1 MSAGLKIVDVDLSY
15 GKKSILK
22 NLNFEI
28 LPGELACLMGAN
40 GCGKSTLLKTIS
52 GLRAPQRGQV
62 LVNDKDIHG
71 YAPSERACIV
81 SIVLTERPT
90 LPYMTVREVVALGRL
105 PFATFWGGM
114 GPEDRS
120 KVEWALEVSGLMP
133 MAQEFY
139 DDLSDGQKQKVLV
152 ARALSQDA
160 PVMLLDEP
168 TTFLDLPRRMDLV
181 LFLKDLAQK
190 TKKAILFSTH
200 DWELVLSMVEKTY
213 LVDDVGRLHCGM
225 PEDLILTG
233 VMDRAF
239 TTINLELD
247 VNHGRFFP
255 TYDEL
260 TYVVLKGDE
269 SLLHTWTEHAL
280 TKAGFRLR
288 PEAPYTIE
296 ISDGI
301 WFYEGPRGKGRAQ
314 SLEDLLRRLH
324 LQKSKFDL
332 V

>member
-1 MSAGLKIVDVDLSY
+1 MNSGLLVENLTLSY
-15 GKKSILK
+15 GEKPILK

-28 LPGELACLMGAN
+28 RPGELACLMGAN

-52 GLRAPQRGQV
+52 GLRSPQGGSVSIGGREV
-62 LVNDKDIHG
+62 HS
-71 YAPSERACIV
+71 YEPSERAGIV
-81 SIVLTERPT
+81 SVVLTERPS

-105 PFATFWGGM
+105 PFATFWGGLAS
-114 GPEDRS
+114 EDHE
-120 KVEWALEVSGLMP
+120 KVQWALEVSDLISI
-133 MAQEFY
+133 EKDFY

-181 LFLKDLAQK
+181 LFLKDLAAK
-190 TKKAILFSTH
+190 TSKAILFSTH

-213 LVDDVGRLHCGM
+213 LIDDVGRLHCGM

-239 TTINLELD
+239 TTHNLELD

-255 TYDEL
+255 TYEDL

-269 SLLHTWTEHAL
+269 SLLHIWTEHAL

-288 PEAPYTIE
+288 PEAPFQIE

-301 WFYEGPRGKGRAQ
+301 WMFEGPRGKGRAQ
-314 SLEDLLRRLH
+314 SLEDLLRKLH

>member
-1 MSAGLKIVDVDLSY
+1 MSAGLRVEELMLAY
-15 GKKSILK
+15 GDKTILR

-28 LPGELACLMGAN
+28 RPGELACLMGAN

-52 GLRAPQRGQV
+52 GLRPPQSGAVMIGDR
-62 LVNDKDIHG
+62 NIHD
-71 YAPSERACIV
+71 YEPSERASIV

-90 LPYMTVREVVALGRL
+90 LPYMSVREVVALGRL
-105 PFATFWGGM
+105 PFATFWGGLDKTDY
-114 GPEDRS
+114 E
-120 KVEWALEVSGLMP
+120 KVEWALEVSNLKDL
-133 MAQEFY
+133 ASEFY

-181 LFLKDLAQK
+181 LFLKDLALK
-190 TKKAILFSTH
+190 TDKAILFSTH

-213 LVDDVGRLHCGM
+213 LIDDVGRLHCGM

-239 TTINLELD
+239 TTTNLELD

-255 TYDEL
+255 TYTDL

-280 TKAGFRLR
+280 TKSGFRVR
-288 PEAPYTIE
+288 PEAPFVIE

-301 WFYEGPRGKGRAQ
+301 WIYEGPRGKGRAQ
-314 SLEDLLRRLH
+314 SLEDLLRKLH
-324 LQKSKFDL
+324 MQKAKFDL